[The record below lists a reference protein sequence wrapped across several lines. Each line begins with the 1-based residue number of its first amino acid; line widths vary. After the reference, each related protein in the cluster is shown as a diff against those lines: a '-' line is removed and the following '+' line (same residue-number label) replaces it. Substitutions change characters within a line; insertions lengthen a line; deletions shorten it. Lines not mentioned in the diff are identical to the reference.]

1 MGRLF
6 TLVGITFS
14 LCITPVAASELV
26 ALPGADIPGL
36 WQYLEQNNA
45 ELNAAQLESNAAEQ
59 RAVAS
64 GALPDPSVRIEWQDI
79 NQTNGVTLNPSQ
91 VAAVKYSVLQ
101 PIPGW
106 GKRDAQKQ
114 TAAANAGLARA
125 QQQATSAELRAQLKL
140 TFAQYYRTFHALQLN
155 TELNTFAASAS
166 KLAQS
171 RYERGQGSQQEW
183 VKAQLDAAALNSEGF
198 ALQAE
203 YRKAQARL
211 NALLNRNS
219 DAPLAAPQL
228 LPELPSASVLDET
241 QLQQRLR
248 ASSPQ
253 LSKQTALSAAAQGE
267 VAMARKNQTPD
278 FVVAVSPVQRGNGMN
293 NWDAM
298 LEFTIP
304 LQQSSHSAHRQEAD
318 ENLRASQAREQ
329 ALGQNLSAELGEH
342 KAALMA
348 STEQL
353 QLIRQQTMPL
363 LEMAF
368 KSALAAYQNGRL
380 DYATLWQARR
390 EVQRNK
396 LDELDALTNQQIH
409 LAEIERLLGEPL

>member
-1 MGRLF
+1 MGRFIILF
-6 TLVGITFS
+6 SITFS
-14 LCITPVAASELV
+14 LCIAQVAASETP
-26 ALPGADIPGL
+26 PGADVAGL
-36 WQYLEQNNA
+36 WQYLEQNST
-45 ELNAAQLESNAAEQ
+45 ELNAARLNSSAAEQ
-59 RAVAS
+59 RAAAS

-79 NQTNGVTLNPSQ
+79 NQAKGVTLIPSQ

-125 QQQATSAELRAQLKL
+125 QQQATSAELRAQIKL

-155 TELNTFAASAS
+155 AELNTFAASAS

-171 RYERGQGSQQEW
+171 RYERGLGSQQEW

-198 ALQAE
+198 TLQAE

-211 NALLNRNS
+211 NALLNRPS

-241 QLQQRLR
+241 QLQQRLHT
-248 ASSPQ
+248 SSPQ

-267 VAMARKNQTPD
+267 VAMAKNQTPD
-278 FVVAVSPVQRGNGMN
+278 FVVAISPVQRGNGVN

-304 LQQSSHSAHRQEAD
+304 LQQSSHSAHRHEAN

-329 ALGQNLSAELGEH
+329 ALEQNLTAELGEH

-353 QLIRQQTMPL
+353 LLIRQQTMPL
-363 LEMAF
+363 VVMAF
-368 KSALAAYQNGRL
+368 KSALAAYQSGRL